1 VDSIHGPTKNIW
13 QSGENYTLLR
23 NVGES
28 ATSIEQVQGCHST
41 HGTKMVC
48 RELHQLSSCSGTEG
62 SSSPAEEGDWFIAGG
77 SSGGSAVAVA
87 SGTVFA

>member
-13 QSGENYTLLR
+13 QSGEKYTLLE

-28 ATSIEQVQGCHST
+28 ATSIEQVQGCSST

-48 RELHQLSSCSGTEG
+48 RELHQLSSH
-62 SSSPAEEGDWFIAGG
+62 SSPPEDGDWFIAGG

>member
-13 QSGENYTLLR
+13 QSGEKYTLIR
-23 NVGES
+23 NAEKSEES
-28 ATSIEQVQGCHST
+28 TEHIRGYNAIHDSKMGC
-41 HGTKMVC
+41 
-48 RELHQLSSCSGTEG
+48 RNLHQLSSLNG
-62 SSSPAEEGDWFIAGG
+62 EGDWFIAGG

>member
-1 VDSIHGPTKNIW
+1 MDSIHGPTKNIW
-13 QSGENYTLLR
+13 QSGEKYILLR

-28 ATSIEQVQGCHST
+28 ATSIEQVQVRNST
-41 HGTKMVC
+41 HGSKMVY
-48 RELHQLSSCSGTEG
+48 RELHQLSSCSSTEG
-62 SSSPAEEGDWFIAGG
+62 SSSPTEEGDWFIAGG

>member
-1 VDSIHGPTKNIW
+1 VDSIHGPTKNNW
-13 QSGENYTLLR
+13 QSGEKYTLFE

-28 ATSIEQVQGCHST
+28 ATSIEQVQECNST
-41 HGTKMVC
+41 RGTKMVC
-48 RELHQLSSCSGTEG
+48 RELHQLSSCSSTEG
-62 SSSPAEEGDWFIAGG
+62 SSSPTEHSDWFIAGG